1 MGVEVMNGCSTGAPD
16 AIWQVAREGFF
27 RSKKKRSYTVT
38 FACITLNFTP
48 VYRGNK
54 IQLWFAV
61 FVFTYPKMK

>member
-1 MGVEVMNGCSTGAPD
+1 
-16 AIWQVAREGFF
+16 VAREGVF
-27 RSKKKRSYTVT
+27 RSKKKTVT
-38 FACITLNFTP
+38 FACIDLGFTA